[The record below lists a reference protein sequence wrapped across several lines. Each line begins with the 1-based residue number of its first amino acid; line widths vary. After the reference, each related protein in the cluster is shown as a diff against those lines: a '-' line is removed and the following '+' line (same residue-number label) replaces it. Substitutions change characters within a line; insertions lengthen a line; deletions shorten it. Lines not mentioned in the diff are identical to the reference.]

1 VPVKKADA
9 VGPAPKW
16 RLPKNSKVRKTAM
29 KILALR
35 LHGVSDEDIAK
46 AVGLANAS
54 TVRGYMYRAGKNG
67 WLTEE
72 VTTPKDAIEYDLM
85 HKVVRNIGEAL
96 DSPDDERRD
105 KMTVKVAEGTIF
117 KQFDVDASAAKPSM
131 TMLAVQVVMPEGAQ
145 APTVREGAA
154 VGVGNIIDVDPL

>member
-1 VPVKKADA
+1 MPV
-9 VGPAPKW
+9 PKW
-16 RLPKNSKVRKTAM
+16 KLPPNSKVKKTAM

-35 LHGVSDEDIAK
+35 LRGFSDDDIAK

-54 TVRGYMYRAGKNG
+54 TVRGYIYRAGKNG
-67 WLTEE
+67 WLSDEL
-72 VTTPKDAIEYDLM
+72 TTPKDRVEFDLL
-85 HKVVRNIGEAL
+85 HKVVRNIDEAL

-105 KMTVKVAEGTIF
+105 KMTTKLFEHTIA
-117 KQFDVDASAAKPSM
+117 KQFEQDGLGAKPAM

-154 VGVGNIIDVDPL
+154 VGVGNVIDAEVV